1 MTADADITNLLRRWN
16 EGDRAA
22 FEELVRALYQDLKR
36 NAHRELAQERYAD
49 IQTTA
54 LVHEAY
60 LRLVG
65 ASQPQ
70 WNGRKHFLSAAAC
83 AMRRILVEKARQRLA
98 EKRGSGMV
106 PQQLSEVEHELAR
119 VSAEPDLD
127 VIELNDALAEL
138 GEEDV
143 MAAQVVEL
151 RYFGGL
157 SVEETAEVLDTSAS
171 SITRTWTFARAWLF
185 RRLKPNEIGP
195 LR

>member
-138 GEEDV
+138 GEEDG